1 MIPQNRR
8 SRMVGGK
15 VVGKKPGAV
24 SRRAISKDLD
34 FSASRKQEMGHA
46 YLVIEHEL
54 LVQDFILRPSN
65 VRLSLL
71 RAVVSRLENSLF
83 STAFS

>member
-1 MIPQNRR
+1 ME
-8 SRMVGGK
+8 GGK
-15 VVGKKPGAV
+15 VVGRGKKAGAV
-24 SRRAISKDLD
+24 SRRTIFKDLD
-34 FSASRKQEMGHA
+34 FSASRKQGTGHA

-71 RAVVSRLENSLF
+71 RAVLSRPENSLF
-83 STAFS
+83 SPAFG